1 MKTNYHIFL
10 VEDDLSFG
18 AVLKSYLEIN
28 DYTVTW
34 VDDGKYAV
42 ERFRTGKFHICIL
55 DVMLPNVD
63 GFTIGKEIRLMDK
76 NVPMIF
82 LTAKALK
89 EDILKGYNLGADDYI
104 TKPFDTEVLLCKI
117 SAIIKRQSTSPVT
130 NESIFN
136 IGTFRF
142 DSKLRQIQRGDEIQ
156 KLSPKESDL
165 LKLLCQNQNE
175 LLPRETALR
184 KIWGDDGYFTA
195 RSMDVFVTKLRK
207 FLSGDPNIEIKN
219 IHGSGFSLE
228 APSQPSPQGKG
239 QEIQSN

>member
-1 MKTNYHIFL
+1 MKNNYHIFL

-18 AVLKSYLEIN
+18 SVMKSYLELN
-28 DYTVTW
+28 DYSVTW
-34 VDDGKYAV
+34 VDDGKYAIDK
-42 ERFRTGKFHICIL
+42 FRSGKYHICIL

-63 GFTIGKEIRLMDK
+63 GFTIGREIRSIDK
-76 NVPMIF
+76 DIPMVF

-117 SAIIKRQSTSPVT
+117 SAIIKRQTTAPANDAV
-130 NESIFN
+130 IFT
-136 IGTFRF
+136 IGSYRF
-142 DSKLRQIQRGDEIQ
+142 DSKLRQIQRGDTVQ

-175 LLPRETALR
+175 LVPREMALR

-207 FLSGDPNIEIKN
+207 FLAEDPSIEIRN
-219 IHGSGFSLE
+219 VHGSGFLLE
-228 APSQPSPQGKG
+228 VSSQPSLN
-239 QEIQSN
+239 E